1 MMGCWSGGGGRA
13 WGLEGVICNWP
24 STSMT
29 TRCCLWRASL
39 QTAEVFVRGME
50 RVVASSPSGLHIR
63 IFDRAAEGSRMWS
76 FSFDD
81 PQRLCIQCAIIRT
94 LMMVDGSNKPVPVLD
109 YRHIKDTNEM
119 IVVAD
124 GTYLPAAGGLH
135 ARVEAVA
142 EGRGGA
148 AKLGHVH
155 WGARECLCG
164 RRGAVDS
171 DADGWRHGGGHATL
185 G

>member
-1 MMGCWSGGGGRA
+1 
-13 WGLEGVICNWP
+13 
-24 STSMT
+24 MT

-50 RVVASSPSGLHIR
+50 RVMASSPSGLHIR

-81 PQRLCIQCAIIRT
+81 LQRLCTQCAIIRT
-94 LMMVDGSNKPVPVLD
+94 LMMVNGSNKPLPLLD
-109 YRHIKDTNEM
+109 YRHIKDMTEM

-148 AKLGHVH
+148 AMLGHVH

-164 RRGAVDS
+164 RRGAVDG
-171 DADGWRHGGGHATL
+171 DADGWRHGGGNVTV